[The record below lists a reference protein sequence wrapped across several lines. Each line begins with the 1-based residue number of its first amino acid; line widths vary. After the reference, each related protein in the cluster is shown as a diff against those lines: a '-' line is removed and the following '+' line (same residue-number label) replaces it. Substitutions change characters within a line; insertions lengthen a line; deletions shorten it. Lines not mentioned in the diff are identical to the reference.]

1 MEGMQF
7 TPTNKR
13 DYSLT
18 ILHRGIHINANLNMV
33 KQIITQ
39 LGNTKFSEGFNLK
52 ASSIYS

>member
-18 ILHRGIHINANLNMV
+18 ILHRRIHINANLNMV

-39 LGNTKFSEGFNLK
+39 LGNMKFSKGFTLK
-52 ASSIYS
+52 ASLI